1 MLGGMISASPSLSP
15 GQVAGRSLDTVCFF
29 VLCKRHWIKGPGG
42 APWGFPMYTLHLNSD
57 AGYAVSPRDHHVS
70 DWTLTWHR
78 CGCPCIQT
86 QSIFFWVAAVAE
98 LKKA

>member
-57 AGYAVSPRDHHVS
+57 AGYAVVPL
-70 DWTLTWHR
+70 TLL
-78 CGCPCIQT
+78 GD
-86 QSIFFWVAAVAE
+86 SSVANVDVGPTII
-98 LKKA
+98 